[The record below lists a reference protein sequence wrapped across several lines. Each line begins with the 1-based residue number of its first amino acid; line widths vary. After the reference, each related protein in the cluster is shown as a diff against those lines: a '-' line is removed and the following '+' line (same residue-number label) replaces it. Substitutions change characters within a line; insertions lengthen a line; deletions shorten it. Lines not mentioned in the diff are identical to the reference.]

1 MGLQQPNC
9 LPPIA
14 SVGEAKKARKQLR
27 SGPMSLEK
35 LNERLGKEFWKGL
48 ELFKEM
54 LIVIS

>member
-9 LPPIA
+9 LPPITPLA
-14 SVGEAKKARKQLR
+14 RARKARMQIR

-35 LNERLGKEFWKGL
+35 LNETFGKEFWKGL

-54 LIVIS
+54 LNVIS